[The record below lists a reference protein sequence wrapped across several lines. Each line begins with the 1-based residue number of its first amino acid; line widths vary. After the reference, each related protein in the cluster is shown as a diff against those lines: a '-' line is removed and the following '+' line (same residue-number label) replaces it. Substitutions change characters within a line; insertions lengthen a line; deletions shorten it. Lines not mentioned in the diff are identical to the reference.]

1 MLKFPV
7 REDELLT
14 RLTRRARAD
23 DTPMRSSDIGSMC
36 TESEPRR

>member
-1 MLKFPV
+1 VLKFQA

-23 DTPMRSSDIGSMC
+23 DTPMRSSDIGSTC